1 MATRN
6 LVPRGNNEG
15 SIGINGQRWSALHV
29 ASISTDTLRAINL
42 QNENG
47 DLLLKKGPGIEDI
60 AIDNNQLQISLDD
73 SFLSNLGFN
82 ADGSKPDFTR
92 NDGNALTNDDSFLA
106 GDSFKTAIQ
115 KLNDD
120 VRQVAVP
127 TTLTVANFAENII
140 DTDISDVSGAD
151 DTLASAKAIKTY
163 VDAQIT
169 LQDLDFQG
177 DNGGALAVDLD
188 SQVLTIAGGTGLTS
202 TGAGQTL
209 TLALDDTAVTPG
221 PYGSAT
227 AIPTFTVDQQGRL
240 TAASSVGITTV
251 LTVDADGAGS
261 QNVSLSADD
270 LQILGGTGLTSSI
283 SRPDVDGNP
292 GTDVIVSIALDD
304 TAVTA
309 GSYGST
315 TAIPTFT
322 VDDQGRLTAAGT
334 AAISTKFTLSADA
347 GADDEFSTGETLTF
361 AGTANV
367 VSTTVGNDTITID
380 LIDTAVT
387 PGTYGASD
395 NSIPS
400 FTVDQQ
406 GRLTAGSDVAFSSI
420 NVTSFDG
427 ITDAGS
433 GSIITGAER
442 NAIGTVTK
450 ANLISTLASLDENDT
465 LNIGDGGNDTSVVI
479 KGNLTVEG
487 TTTTVNSTTITVD
500 DKNIE
505 LGSVEN
511 PTDITAD
518 GGGITLKG
526 DVDKTILFENDTDAW
541 EFSENIVIANSK
553 EFKIDNGAGTP
564 VSVLSATTLGSGV
577 VNSSLTSVGTL
588 LDLQVDNININGN
601 TISSTAG
608 TDLNITPLD
617 GQQIVLDDTIIIDA
631 GVVTGATSISSTAF
645 LGDLTGNADTATSLV
660 NARTIAMTGDVVWT
674 SAGFDGS
681 DNVTGSSTIQ
691 ANAVESSML
700 NDNIVS
706 GLDDIG
712 AALAVTDEIIV
723 SDNGTIKRADLSRLS
738 TMLAGDGSGGLLD
751 SSGTLILNID
761 TLGVGTELHQT
772 QDHFVFSDNGTEKK
786 ISFSNLEDA
795 IFANMNTS
803 STGIS
808 VAEGGDITIDNAS
821 IVFDKLAA
829 AAVVTEA
836 EGIGNN
842 DNDTTLPTSAAV
854 KDYVDTQITAQDL
867 DLAGDAG
874 TGAVDLD
881 SQSLTI
887 AGGTGLTSTAA
898 NQTITLDIDSTVTTL
913 TGAQTLT
920 NKTLT
925 SPKVTDLNI
934 VDTTITFEGDNEDE
948 HELVIQITEPTEDR
962 LIIIP
967 DASDTLVGRN
977 TSDTLTNKTLTSPV
991 LNTAVSGTAI
1001 LDEDDMASDSATQLA
1016 TQQSIKA
1023 YVDSQITA
1031 QDLDLAGDAGTGAV
1045 DLDSQS
1051 LTIAGGTGL
1060 TSTAANQTITLNI
1073 DATVTTLSGEQT
1085 LTNKTLT
1092 SPVLNTSVSGSA
1104 ILDEDDMASDS
1115 ATQLA
1120 TQQSI
1125 KAYVD
1130 SQVTAQDLD
1139 FQGDAGGGLSIDL
1152 DSETLVIAGGT
1163 GIDTSGD
1170 TNTLTV
1176 AIDSTVATLTGAQTL
1191 TNKTIDADNNTISN
1205 IETDNIKAG
1214 TLVLEEEG
1222 IANNDNDTTLPTSAA
1237 VKDYVDG
1244 QLGRHGGIFKTDT
1257 TDNDL
1262 GADVLH
1268 NRDVIFDSSPL
1279 VRSHFGPFAFDLGQL
1294 ITDPWPGG
1302 SDITFYGSQ
1311 SVQSSDRHFLVIG
1324 VDVVGVHD
1332 KGDCLFTGASFIAN
1346 GEQTP

>member
-1 MATRN
+1 MTTRN
-6 LVPRGNNEG
+6 LVPRGDSQG
-15 SIGINGQRWSALHV
+15 KLGISNARWEEVNAVNLK
-29 ASISTDTLRAINL
+29 IDNL
-42 QNENG
+42 QNASG
-47 DLLLKKGPGIEDI
+47 SSLLVKGPAIADI
-60 AIDNNQLQISLDD
+60 DLDGGQLKIGLD
-73 SFLSNLGFN
+73 SVFLTSLGFN
-82 ADGSKPDFTR
+82 ADGTKPDFTR

-127 TTLTVANFAENII
+127 TTLTVANFAENIV
-140 DTDISDVSGAD
+140 DADISNVSGDD

-240 TAASSVGITTV
+240 TAAGTAAISTSLTIQTDDAADNSVALATDK
-251 LTVDADGAGS
+251 LK
-261 QNVSLSADD
+261 L
-270 LQILGGTGLTSSI
+270 LGGSGLTSTNTDD
-283 SRPDVDGNP
+283 DVTFN
-292 GTDVIVSIALDD
+292 LDN
-304 TAVTA
+304 TAVTPGA
-309 GSYGST
+309 YGSA

-322 VDDQGRLTAAGT
+322 VDQQGRLTAAGT
-334 AAISTKFTLSADA
+334 AAISTSLTIQTDDAADNSVA
-347 GADDEFSTGETLTF
+347 LATDKLKLLGGTGITSTNTDDEVTF
-361 AGTANV
+361 NLD
-367 VSTTVGNDTITID
+367 N
-380 LIDTAVT
+380 TAVT

-395 NSIPS
+395 NSIPT

-420 NVTSFDG
+420 SVTSFDG

-433 GSIITGAER
+433 GLIITGAER

-465 LNIGDGGNDTSVVI
+465 LNIGDDGDDTSVVI

-577 VNSSLTSVGTL
+577 INSSLTSVGTL
-588 LDLQVDNININGN
+588 LDLQVDNINIDGN

-645 LGDLTGNADTATSLV
+645 LGALTGNADTATSLV
-660 NARTIAMTGDVVWT
+660 NARTIAMTGNVVWT

-681 DNVTGSSTIQ
+681 NNVTGSSTIQ

-795 IFANMNTS
+795 IFANMNAS

-808 VAEGGDITIDNAS
+808 VAEGGDITLDDAS
-821 IVFDKLAA
+821 IAFAKLSA

-898 NQTITLDIDSTVTTL
+898 NQTITLDIDNTVATL

-920 NKTLT
+920 NKVITAPTVSSLALSDASIVFEGSTSNDNETTLT
-925 SPKVTDLNI
+925 VTDPTADRI
-934 VDTTITFEGDNEDE
+934 
-948 HELVIQITEPTEDR
+948 LV
-962 LIIIP
+962 LP
-967 DASDTLVGRN
+967 DASDTLIGR
-977 TSDTLTNKTLTSPV
+977 DTTDILTNKTLTSPV
-991 LNTAVSGTAI
+991 LNTSVSGSAI
-1001 LDEDDMASDSATQLA
+1001 LDEDDMSSNSDTQLA

-1073 DATVTTLSGEQT
+1073 DATVATLSGEQT

-1139 FQGDAGGGLSIDL
+1139 LQGDAGGALSIDL

-1176 AIDSTVATLTGAQTL
+1176 AIDSTVATLTGVQTL

-1205 IETDNIKAG
+1205 IETDNIAAG

-1262 GADVLH
+1262 GADILH

-1294 ITDPWPGG
+1294 ITENG
-1302 SDITFYGSQ
+1302 SDISFYGSQ

-1324 VDVVGVHD
+1324 VAVEGVHD
-1332 KGDCLFTGASFIAN
+1332 KGDCLFTGASFITN